1 MSSPQEKGNEM
12 NAKQGKNVF
21 KHWLLASLAVFAC
34 AGAVAAFSLP
44 GLGRFEKAKAV
55 NGEVSIP
62 LAKVN
67 DGKARFYKL
76 SDGGKEI
83 AFFVVKAPNGTLKTA
98 FDACDVCYRDKKGYF
113 QDGAFMVCKQ
123 CNKKFDVNRIGE
135 GPGGGCNPSFL
146 PSRQAGGNVVISV
159 ADIRTGSR
167 FF

>member
-1 MSSPQEKGNEM
+1 M
-12 NAKQGKNVF
+12 NAKQGKNVL
-21 KHWLLASLAVFAC
+21 KYWLFASLAVLAC

-44 GLGRFEKAKAV
+44 GLGKFEKAKAV
-55 NGEVSIP
+55 NGVVSIP
-62 LAKVN
+62 LAKVS
-67 DGKARFYKL
+67 DGKAHFYKL
-76 SDGGKEI
+76 SEGGKEI

-113 QDGAFMVCKQ
+113 QDGGFMVCKQ
-123 CNKKFDVNRIGE
+123 CNKKFDVNRVGE
-135 GPGGGCNPSFL
+135 GAGGGCNPSFL